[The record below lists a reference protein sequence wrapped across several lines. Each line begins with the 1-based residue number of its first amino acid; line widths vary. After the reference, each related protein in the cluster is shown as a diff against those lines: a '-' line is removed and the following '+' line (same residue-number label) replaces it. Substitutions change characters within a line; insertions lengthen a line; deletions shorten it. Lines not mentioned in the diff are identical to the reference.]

1 MPNQVNIE
9 IVEPKLFSGVV
20 ADELIASISDAIAD
34 HGKCSLVL
42 SGGKTPG
49 EIYRTMALPPRV
61 EEVDWSKLI
70 LYWGDE
76 RFVPEHDVQSN
87 YQTVKETL
95 LARLPENGPTVHP
108 INTALKSAAAAAEA
122 YEKTI
127 RASEKIGA
135 QDYPVF
141 DLVMLGVGEDG
152 HIASIFPGSPMIKKP
167 LGKLCSSA
175 TAPDGEI
182 ERISL
187 TPEAIFAAKKI
198 LIIVRGENKADI
210 VEKVLS
216 GSESEL
222 DLPAKL
228 YKRGGSRVTWF
239 LDSSAAKKASAIK
252 L

>member
-1 MPNQVNIE
+1 MQNQENIE

-20 ADELIASISDAIAD
+20 ADELIASISDAISD

-76 RFVPEHDVQSN
+76 RFVPQHDVQSN
-87 YQTVKETL
+87 FQTVKETL
-95 LARLPENGPTVHP
+95 LALLPEDGPTVHP
-108 INTALKSAAAAAEA
+108 IDTALKSAAAAAEA
-122 YEKTI
+122 YEKSI
-127 RASEKIGA
+127 RSAEKIGA
-135 QDYPVF
+135 QDLPVF

-167 LGKLCSSA
+167 TGKLCSAA

-198 LIIVRGENKADI
+198 LIIVRGESKADI
-210 VEKVLS
+210 VQQVLR
-216 GSESEL
+216 GSESEVNM
-222 DLPAKL
+222 PAML
-228 YKRGGSRVTWF
+228 YKRGGAKVTWF
-239 LDSSAAKKASAIK
+239 LDSAAAKK